1 MPAMFATLSRLA
13 HDPMAI
19 VLAVVALSAL
29 IVVHEGG
36 HYLVARWSGM
46 RVDRFSIG
54 FGPPIVT
61 FQRGETEF
69 QVCWILF
76 GGYVQIA
83 GLNPHEEGLDPNDPR
98 SYPNRPVWQRI
109 ATIFAGPGTNY
120 VFAALLMVLVFVS
133 FGMPLPKGLPMV
145 LGFSEASPAKEA
157 GIQLQDEVVSV
168 DGKSVKNTAEISPI
182 VNGSGGRPL
191 EVVVMRGGDT
201 QRLQVTPHKVG
212 ERWLIG
218 ILIEPREEWTH
229 TSLAEEV
236 RAGLI
241 YPIDR
246 TEIVFAQFAQI
257 FKGKQEAKFSGP
269 LGIVGELKRQILR
282 GPAEGLSMAA
292 FISVLLGI
300 FNLFPLPALD
310 GGRLVFL
317 ALEAASRRKI
327 NQRVEATVHMVG
339 MLALL
344 SFILYVTVA
353 NDMGVARL
361 FKH

>member
-1 MPAMFATLSRLA
+1 MVSSFRLIA
-13 HDPMAI
+13 QDPVAI
-19 VLAVVALSAL
+19 VLAIIALGVL
-29 IVVHEGG
+29 IIVHEGG

-46 RVDRFSIG
+46 RVDRFAIG
-54 FGPPIVT
+54 FGPAIAR
-61 FQRGETEF
+61 FRRGETEF
-69 QVCWILF
+69 QIGVIPL

-83 GLNPHEEGLDPNDPR
+83 GLNPHEEGLDPDDPR
-98 SYPNRPVWQRI
+98 AYPNRPVWQRI

-120 VFAALLMVLVFVS
+120 VFAAALMMFVFVA

-145 LGFSEASPAKEA
+145 LGFSGDSPAHAA
-157 GIQLQDEVVSV
+157 GMELQDEVVSV
-168 DGKSVKNTAEISPI
+168 DGRSVRNTAEISPI
-182 VNGSGGRPL
+182 VNGSGGRPI
-191 EVVVMRGGDT
+191 EVVVQRNGMEK
-201 QRLQVTPHKVG
+201 RLQVTPHKVG

-218 ILIEPREEWTH
+218 IFIEPREEWTR
-229 TSLAEEV
+229 TSLGEEL
-236 RAGLI
+236 RAGLV
-241 YPIDR
+241 YPFDR
-246 TEIVFAQFAQI
+246 TAIVFQQFAEI

-300 FNLFPLPALD
+300 FNLFPIPALD

-317 ALEAASRRKI
+317 AWEAASRRRV
-327 NQRVEATVHMVG
+327 NQQVEATVHMVG